1 LNTSAAPTSPTW
13 AIIGIIFFNFIAYL
27 AVGLP
32 LAVVP
37 GYVHNG
43 LGYGTVLAGAAISV
57 QYLATLL
64 SRPHAGRLCDVH
76 GPKRSVTVGLG
87 FCAASGALGIVAA
100 LGSQWPPLSLA
111 LLVASRLLLGAGE
124 SLVTTGTIT
133 WGIGR
138 VGAAHTGKVISWN
151 GITSY
156 GAIALGAPLGVLLN
170 AQWGF
175 VSLGVLTLGMSVI
188 CLLLVRR
195 KPAVMPERG
204 KRLPFGQVM
213 SRVWPFGLC
222 LALGSIGFGSIT
234 AFVTLYF
241 TSRHWA
247 NPALALTLLG
257 GCFIVVRVVFANAI
271 GRFGGYRVALASFA
285 VEALGLGLLWTAVSA
300 AQALAGAAITG
311 LGFSLIFPALGMEAV
326 KRVPVANRGSALGAY
341 SLCLD
346 LALGLTGPLAG
357 LVAQHAGYAP
367 IYLMAALAAASAA
380 IFSAR
385 LASRAQR
392 DETSQA

>member
-1 LNTSAAPTSPTW
+1 MSQSNRPESITW
-13 AIIGIIFFNFIAYL
+13 PIIGIIFFNFIAYL

-37 GYVHNG
+37 GYVHNE

-100 LGSQWPPLSLA
+100 LFPAQPAPSLV
-111 LLVASRLLLGAGE
+111 LLLASRLLLGAGE

-170 AQWGF
+170 GQAGF
-175 VSLGVLTLGMSVI
+175 VSLGVLTLAMSAI
-188 CLLLVRR
+188 SLLLVWR
-195 KPAVMPERG
+195 KLPVTPEHG
-204 KRLPFGQVM
+204 KRLPFTQVM
-213 SRVWPFGLC
+213 SRVLPFGLC
-222 LALGSIGFGSIT
+222 LGLGSMGFGSIT

-241 TSRHWA
+241 ANEHWA

-257 GCFIVVRVVFANAI
+257 ACFILTRVIFADSIN
-271 GRFGGYRVALASFA
+271 RFGGYKVAIASFA
-285 VEALGLGLLWTAVSA
+285 IEVLGLGLLWTAGSA

-311 LGFSLIFPALGMEAV
+311 LGFSLVFPSLGMEAV

-341 SLCLD
+341 SLFLD
-346 LALGLTGPLAG
+346 LALGLTGPVAG
-357 LVAQHAGYAP
+357 LVAHHAGYAP
-367 IYLMAALAAASAA
+367 IYLIAALAAATG
-380 IFSAR
+380 
-385 LASRAQR
+385 ASLSLSLYRQSKR
-392 DETSQA
+392 DDPL